1 MGSHIKKVYFIAL
14 YWISVPFLLIR
25 ESELMVLLVKYAYIK
40 AEDKGL
46 GKGRQKEKSIETEL
60 FWS

>member
-1 MGSHIKKVYFIAL
+1 M
-14 YWISVPFLLIR
+14 LIDKR
-25 ESELMVLLVKYAYIK
+25 GELMVLLVKYAYIK
-40 AEDKGL
+40 AEDGGL